1 VNTKAIT
8 TRLLATAEPGF
19 FTLQVRIEELKT
31 DLFCPVAQKQALVEW
46 QMTAGLGENTP
57 DGAVARLYAVL
68 VVVEILHHTQ
78 RICILGANDEI

>member
-1 VNTKAIT
+1 
-8 TRLLATAEPGF
+8 
-19 FTLQVRIEELKT
+19 
-31 DLFCPVAQKQALVEW
+31 
-46 QMTAGLGENTP
+46 MTAGLGENTP